1 FLNMEQFEKF
11 IEIWVVVVTQMYES
25 SEKLK
30 NLSLCFLGAIFA
42 IYVMELWVMPSCK
55 VEWKVIIFRIASNST
70 KLLCFY
76 LLLCILKSEWL
87 SWCGFVVVFII
98 ATACTCSDE
107 LNVTSQNATALYQD
121 IKTKFTWCC
130 EKSVLVINYVIDKVL
145 KHLKGQAS
153 PASAPPRASV

>member
-1 FLNMEQFEKF
+1 MEQFEKF

-70 KLLCFY
+70 KLLSFY

-87 SWCGFVVVFII
+87 SWCGFVVVFVI

-107 LNVTSQNATALYQD
+107 LNVTTSENATALYQD

-130 EKSVLVINYVIDKVL
+130 EKSVLVINYVIDKVS
-145 KHLKGQAS
+145 KHLKDQAS